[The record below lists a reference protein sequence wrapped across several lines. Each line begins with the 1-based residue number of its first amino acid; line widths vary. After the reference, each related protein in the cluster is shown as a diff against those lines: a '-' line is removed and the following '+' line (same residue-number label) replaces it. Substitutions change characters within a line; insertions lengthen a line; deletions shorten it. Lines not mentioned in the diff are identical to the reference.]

1 MFLAFQFG
9 DLIRVPFG
17 WLLGFLYDLTSNYG
31 VAMILFA
38 LIVQAVLTPINAKS
52 KKSMMKM
59 SRLQPQIQEIQ
70 RKYANDQQKQNEA
83 MQQLQKEEGASMG
96 MGGCLWSFVPLF
108 ILFPLFTVI
117 REPITYILGESAE
130 VAAQII
136 AVVKSASPE
145 LFTASRNGGYYDQVI
160 AASAIADHAAAIAAA
175 IPGISAETLAGI
187 NFDFYGINLGAIPE
201 FNIFGASWAWDWAHI
216 GAFLIPVVS
225 TGSQFLQMW
234 INQKTNDSLITNE
247 KGVQDKEMAEKSQTA
262 QQTKSMMLMMPLMTL
277 WIGFTVSAGLSV
289 YWFIGGLV
297 RMISDP
303 IMTKHYRKVYDA
315 EDAERLKRYMEQ
327 DAIEAEKER
336 VRAERRAA
344 NPEGQTQNTSKKKL
358 QKKLQLE
365 EEAAKAA
372 AAKEYAAKKGVAT
385 EEEVTETSCMSG
397 IPSRPYCK
405 GRNYDPNRYA
415 TDSTEE

>member
-1 MFLAFQFG
+1 MFLAFQLG
-9 DLIRVPFG
+9 DLVRVPFG
-17 WLLGFLYDLTSNYG
+17 WLLGQLYHLTSNYG

-38 LIVQAVLTPINAKS
+38 LAVNAVLLPINAKS

-59 SRLQPQIQEIQ
+59 SRLQPRIQEIQ

-96 MGGCLWSFVPLF
+96 MGGCLWSFIPLF

-130 VAAQII
+130 VTAQII
-136 AVVKSASPE
+136 AVIKDASPA
-145 LFTASRNGGYYDQVI
+145 LFSSARAGGYYDQVI
-160 AASAIADHAAAIAAA
+160 AASAIAQHASQLSAA

-187 NFDFYGINLGAIPE
+187 NFDFMGINLGAIPNWK
-201 FNIFGASWAWDWAHI
+201 FWAWDAFNWANI
-216 GAFLIPVVS
+216 GAFLIPMIS
-225 TGSQFLQMW
+225 AGSQVLQMW
-234 INQKTNDSLITNE
+234 ISQKSNESVITNE
-247 KGVQDKEMAEKSQTA
+247 KGVQDKEMAENSQAA
-262 QQTKSMMLMMPLMTL
+262 QQSKTMMMMMPLMTL

-303 IMTKHYRKVYDA
+303 IMTKHYRKIYDA
-315 EDAERLKRYMEQ
+315 EDAERLKRAMEQ

-336 VRAERRAA
+336 IRAERRAA

-372 AAKEYAAKKGVAT
+372 AAKEYAAKKGIVE